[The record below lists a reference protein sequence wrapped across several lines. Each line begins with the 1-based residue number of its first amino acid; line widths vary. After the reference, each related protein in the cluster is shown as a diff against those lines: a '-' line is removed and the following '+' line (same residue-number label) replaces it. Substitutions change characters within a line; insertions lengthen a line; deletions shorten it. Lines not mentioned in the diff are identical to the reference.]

1 MKTQVSLLAA
11 VMTVFMAA
19 GSAFAQQAA
28 PAASAPPDLTP
39 VANPVSGFVKAGVAR
54 YGKNMVAAAEL
65 MPAEKYSF
73 KPSPEMNSF
82 GHLAMHI
89 AQANNTFCAKISG
102 QTAPDLKIAE
112 TDSKDKLVAAIKDS
126 FAFCTTA
133 LANVDDSKL
142 GEQFVLFGNR
152 PISRGGALVALG
164 GSWTDH
170 YATQAGEEIAR
181 RATRFRRRALQAH
194 CVESWDRRTR
204 SRQGRDRFR
213 APLHDTDKFLEES

>member
-1 MKTQVSLLAA
+1 MKIRGGLFVA
-11 VMTVFMAA
+11 VAMLTVVGVA
-19 GSAFAQQAA
+19 GAQQAA
-28 PAASAPPDLTP
+28 SAASATPDLRP

-54 YGKNMVAAAEL
+54 YGKNMVAAAES

-89 AQANNTFCAKISG
+89 AQTNNTFCAKISG
-102 QTAPDLKIAE
+102 QTGPEVKMSE
-112 TDSKDKLVAAIKDS
+112 TDPKEKLVAAMKDS

-170 YATQAGEEIAR
+170 YATEAIYLRLNGILPPTAQPE
-181 RATRFRRRALQAH
+181 
-194 CVESWDRRTR
+194 
-204 SRQGRDRFR
+204 
-213 APLHDTDKFLEES
+213 KK